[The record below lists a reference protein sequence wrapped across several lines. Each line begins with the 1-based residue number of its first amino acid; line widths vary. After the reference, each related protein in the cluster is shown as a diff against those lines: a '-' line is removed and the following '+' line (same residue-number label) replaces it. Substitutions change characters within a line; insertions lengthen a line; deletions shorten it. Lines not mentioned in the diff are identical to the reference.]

1 MGKTMG
7 KSQSRRHGA
16 KGPRK
21 PAPDQPAPN
30 SALQPPARWQRAQ
43 RYVWDRGGAKG
54 GRK

>member
-1 MGKTMG
+1 MS

-16 KGPRK
+16 KKPK
-21 PAPDQPAPN
+21 PPAPAQLLPNSTSQPA
-30 SALQPPARWQRAQ
+30 ARWQRTQ